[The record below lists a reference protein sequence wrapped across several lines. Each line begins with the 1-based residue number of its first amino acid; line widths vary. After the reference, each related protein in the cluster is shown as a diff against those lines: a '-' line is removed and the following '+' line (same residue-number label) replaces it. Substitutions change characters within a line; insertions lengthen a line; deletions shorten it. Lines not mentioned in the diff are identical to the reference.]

1 MRVLFGLLLLVGAFL
16 AAAGWQGSR
25 TATVRAAREYE
36 HGLSGGDRD
45 PAWSLL
51 VLGNISGAEPI
62 PGAEPPP
69 PLPPE
74 GEPDWTPPGGGDAP
88 PQSSAHPRYAPDY
101 RYVVQPGDVL
111 GKICQAHYG
120 TAKAA
125 LVQAVAHYNGLPSPD
140 AIRVDDPVLLPDRVL
155 LGK

>member
-1 MRVLFGLLLLVGAFL
+1 MNRWWTSTSAALKKHLEQGGLQLLPIPDGFHKLKSKVDMAPIGL
-16 AAAGWQGSR
+16 IL
-25 TATVRAAREYE
+25 ATVRAAREYE

-74 GEPDWTPPGGGDAP
+74 GEPDWIEFVAVPVADMEGSPEQDVFFRISKIHANGTVLDR
-88 PQSSAHPRYAPDY
+88 RYFDTVRAFQT
-101 RYVVQPGDVL
+101 VW
-111 GKICQAHYG
+111 ICF
-120 TAKAA
+120 
-125 LVQAVAHYNGLPSPD
+125 LVCSF
-140 AIRVDDPVLLPDRVL
+140 R
-155 LGK
+155 